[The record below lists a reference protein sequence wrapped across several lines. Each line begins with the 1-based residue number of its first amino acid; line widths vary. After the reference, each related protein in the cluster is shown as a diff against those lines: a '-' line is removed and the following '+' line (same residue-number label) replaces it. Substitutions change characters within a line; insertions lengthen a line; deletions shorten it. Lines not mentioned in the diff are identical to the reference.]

1 MPGRTAPGVQ
11 MWWQSHIERYT
22 AIVANK
28 PGQVTLEIFG
38 HIHVDTFY
46 ISRSGSAR
54 PGEGRAPSGVLWVG
68 LSLVAS
74 YPPKNG
80 GVRRY
85 SFDNS
90 TKQPTDITQWYYDVN
105 ASNTTGVLEWRESWT
120 ASKDLQL
127 QPQNHKQV
135 RVLVRKTLLPFLFL
149 VLDFSV

>member
-74 YPPKNG
+74 SRPKTAACG
-80 GVRRY
+80 GTP
-85 SFDNS
+85 S
-90 TKQPTDITQWYYDVN
+90 TTRPRSPRISRSGITM
-105 ASNTTGVLEWRESWT
+105 
-120 ASKDLQL
+120 
-127 QPQNHKQV
+127 
-135 RVLVRKTLLPFLFL
+135 
-149 VLDFSV
+149 